1 MTDRSMVEVLL
12 TVGSR
17 GAKSAERLGI
27 RCAFDD
33 ANARTR
39 TMRIFML
46 KVGAG

>member
-1 MTDRSMVEVLL
+1 MTDRSTVAVLL
-12 TVGSR
+12 IFGSR
-17 GAKSAERLGI
+17 GTKSAERLET

-39 TMRIFML
+39 RMKMFIL